1 MQLWPPVVDP
11 ATLSRQ
17 VWDSVTAQQI
27 PAVGRALELY
37 TGLISQCDLD
47 LYDEVVPIRPR
58 TAMLEQPD
66 KNMTGGL
73 FKAVHVIDR
82 IVHGNALHLVAK
94 RDKFGNATAATWF
107 PADQWSVDA
116 SRGRAFVDYY
126 LNGRKIARR
135 EDVVHVK
142 WGYCPGEE
150 WRGIGIV
157 ERYLNTL
164 DRVAL
169 QEASER
175 NALRNGSVPSVAI
188 TTPQKNLTQT
198 EADEAAE
205 EWERRFGGSSRRPGV
220 FPFGTTITPLSWS
233 AEDQQAT
240 LARQMSLTDVANLLN
255 LNSFWL
261 NAPASSHTYRSPG
274 PMFLEL
280 VRVSL
285 EPVFQELE
293 QTWGLAW
300 YPGSRKTQF
309 DRNKLTRDDF
319 ASSLATLGK
328 AVKDGLM
335 TREEARLYM
344 GWSAE
349 PAIGEL
355 LDPSASSEPETPAAD
370 DNEDPGLKALPGG
383 KESA

>member
-1 MQLWPPVVDP
+1 MQLWPPVIDP

-47 LYDEVVPIRPR
+47 LYDGVTPIRPR
-58 TAMLEQPD
+58 DAMLEQPD
-66 KNMTGGL
+66 KTMPGYL
-73 FKAVHVIDR
+73 FKAVQVIDR
-82 IVHGNALHLVAK
+82 IVHGNALHLIAK
-94 RDKFGNATAATWF
+94 RDKFGNATSATWF
-107 PADQWSVDA
+107 PATEWSVDA
-116 SRGRAFVDYY
+116 SRGRAFPDYF
-126 LNGRKIARR
+126 LNGKKIARR
-135 EDVVHVK
+135 EDVVHVR
-142 WGYCPGEE
+142 WGYAPGEP

-157 ERYLNTL
+157 ERYMNTL

-175 NALRNGSVPSVAI
+175 NALRNGSVPSVAVI
-188 TTPQKNLTQT
+188 APQKQLTQT
-198 EADEAAE
+198 EADDAAE
-205 EWERRFGGSSRRPGV
+205 QFERRFGGSSRRPGV
-220 FPFGTTITPLSWS
+220 FPNGTVITPLSWS
-233 AEDQQAT
+233 AEDQQAV

-293 QTWGLAW
+293 QTWGTSW
-300 YPGSRKTQF
+300 FPGRRKTQF

-335 TREEARLYM
+335 TVEEARLYM

-355 LDPSASSEPETPAAD
+355 LPAGQNNEPDVPAVDPND
-370 DNEDPGLKALPGG
+370 DPGLKALPGG

>member
-37 TGLISQCDLD
+37 SGLISQCDLD
-47 LYDEVVPIRPR
+47 LYDGVTPVAPR
-58 TAMLEQPD
+58 DPMLEQPD
-66 KNMTGGL
+66 KNMSGAL
-73 FKAVHVIDR
+73 FKAVHVADR
-82 IVHGNALHLVAK
+82 IVHGNALHLISR
-94 RDKFGNATAATWF
+94 RDGQGNAVSATWF

-116 SRGRAFVDYY
+116 SRGRGFVDYY
-126 LNGRKIARR
+126 LNGKKIARR
-135 EDVVHVK
+135 EDVVHVR
-142 WGYCPGEE
+142 WGYAPGEE

-157 ERYLNTL
+157 ERYMNTL
-164 DRVAL
+164 DRIAL

-175 NALRNGSVPSVAI
+175 NALRNGSVPSVAVI
-188 TTPQKNLTQT
+188 APQKNPTQP
-198 EADEAAE
+198 ELDEAAE
-205 EWERRFGGSSRRPGV
+205 MWERRYGGTSRRPAIL
-220 FPFGTTITPLSWS
+220 PNGTTVTPLSWS
-233 AEDQQAT
+233 AEDQQAV
-240 LARQMSLTDVANLLN
+240 LARQMSLTDAANLLN

-293 QTWGLAW
+293 QVWGTAW
-300 YPGSRKTQF
+300 YPGRRKTKF
-309 DRNKLTRDDF
+309 DRNQLTRDDF
-319 ASSLATLGK
+319 ASSLATVGK

-335 TREEARLYM
+335 TVEEARLYM
-344 GWSAE
+344 GWPVV
-349 PAIGEL
+349 PAVGEL
-355 LDPSASSEPETPAAD
+355 LPAGQNSEPALPA
-370 DNEDPGLKALPGG
+370 DPQLEVLPGG
-383 KESA
+383 KGQEGAA